1 MFNKQKKPFWQL
13 CSVFAVI
20 VGLALAL
27 SWGNRTENVA
37 QMDHSMANMMKDEH
51 LGNTTVQDLFTFGTN
66 DSVEVASVNSEH
78 TGHHSQEGKLYTM
91 HIVTTALLVLTL
103 PIILAGTVFL
113 AIVWPKP
120 NYRGKAK

>member
-20 VGLALAL
+20 VGLVLAI

-37 QMDHSMANMMKDEH
+37 QMNHSMANMMRDEH
-51 LGNTTVQDLFTFGTN
+51 LGNATVQDLFSSETS
-66 DSVEVASVNSEH
+66 DSAEVATDNGEH

-91 HIVTTALLVLTL
+91 HIITTAMLVLSL

-120 NYRGKAK
+120 ILRGKAK